1 MGSKEKVKTRFNKRL
16 QKLTP
21 YIQEDFIRFLKD
33 SKVSKAKIKLAE
45 NIDWAHI
52 VSTFTKNYEVI
63 YKRLDIPP
71 EANIFFNLTYTSG
84 YILLEI
90 IRPLLYKLFYF
101 HLKSSNKID
110 NHIVYEAM
118 KEAIYFIRSLL
129 ENFNSILDLEKL
141 KYGKNFVKTFNDLK
155 GELLRYRKKLP
166 KKNIK
171 LYGTIFKK
179 NDEYMEKWG
188 KNNFRRAVHTVIK
201 KTKRNFDKTYQSF
214 DRFRQRNNIR
224 NYKEFENYIYLSKV
238 DNLPTLAKS
247 LFPYIDLAPVIT
259 ESGDKEIENYKL
271 GKDLQR
277 THGIKMVSRKLNRK
291 SKS

>member
-1 MGSKEKVKTRFNKRL
+1 MLKITRL
-16 QKLTP
+16 
-21 YIQEDFIRFLKD
+21 FIRD
-33 SKVSKAKIKLAE
+33 C
-45 NIDWAHI
+45 
-52 VSTFTKNYEVI
+52 
-63 YKRLDIPP
+63 IPP

-201 KTKRNFDKTYQSF
+201 KTKRNFDKTYKSF

-259 ESGDKEIENYKL
+259 
-271 GKDLQR
+271 
-277 THGIKMVSRKLNRK
+277 
-291 SKS
+291 